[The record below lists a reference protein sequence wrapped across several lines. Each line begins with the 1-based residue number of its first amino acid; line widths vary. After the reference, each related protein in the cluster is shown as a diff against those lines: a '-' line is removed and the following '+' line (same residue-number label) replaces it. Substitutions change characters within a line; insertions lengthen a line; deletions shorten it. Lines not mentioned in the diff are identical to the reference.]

1 MWERTITD
9 SLWVLYFQTISQLE
23 VMLRMAED
31 ERDHY
36 KRECEIMRSISRSRP
51 NSRAS
56 SPIRAGSPDKVS
68 IFFFLWGIH
77 DRFQQRTSEIM
88 SIVGSPV
95 LVPRI

>member
-1 MWERTITD
+1 MFKSVNVKRMWM
-9 SLWVLYFQTISQLE
+9 LYFQTISQLE

-56 SPIRAGSPDKVS
+56 SPIRVGSPDKVS
-68 IFFFLWGIH
+68 IFCLWDKRLWDKH
-77 DRFQQRTSEIM
+77 YR
-88 SIVGSPV
+88 
-95 LVPRI
+95 L

>member
-1 MWERTITD
+1 
-9 SLWVLYFQTISQLE
+9 
-23 VMLRMAED
+23 MLRMAED

-68 IFFFLWGIH
+68 IFFLWGIH

-95 LVPRI
+95 LVPRIQLEHPASFIYFTFSWFSLEMIWN